1 MKRNEWDDERH
12 DERIPDKTIMTWTSQ
27 NSKRTPTGG
36 QKPMEW
42 VGWWTMQWTH
52 FLVTTTWTSWNSK
65 RTPTGGHKPPEQV
78 GWQIMWQTWSRRDE
92 NPHKR
97 AQTSG
102 MSRTM
107 NGFPNEMTT
116 IQTSWNSKRTPIWEH
131 EPHKPPLPAHPH
143 PSVNFLLKL
152 SYLGFFFTF
161 SLIFISFVSLFLC
174 HLTLITFCYNLNYIF
189 AISGLK
195 FRHQVQVW
203 PLPEPKSRTPGSDS
217 GSNRV
222 QEVRKLDHGQ
232 SSLCCWW
239 QTEVPQHHW
248 EVEVEWSPQISQGL
262 CHYHDLCGREMYYP
276 QLEHIKAML
285 SRERRV
291 TEGEGLGCSDPW
303 NSTEQQGN
311 YREARKCSKLC
322 GNQSCPQKNWVLPTV
337 RKLLLLGW
345 KKDLKQKY

>member
-1 MKRNEWDDERH
+1 MVKQNKWDDEQH
-12 DERIPDKTIMTWTSQ
+12 DEHVPDKTIVTQTSQ

-107 NGFPNEMTT
+107 NGFPNEMTM

-217 GSNRV
+217 GSNQV
-222 QEVRKLDHGQ
+222 WEVHKLDRGQ
-232 SSLCCWW
+232 SIGNMRRVGDGNGVDGDDNCYRVFSGAEC
-239 QTEVPQHHW
+239 VD
-248 EVEVEWSPQISQGL
+248 VGSAGGL
-262 CHYHDLCGREMYYP
+262 CVVLVVLYKRDG
-276 QLEHIKAML
+276 KG
-285 SRERRV
+285 SDV
-291 TEGEGLGCSDPW
+291 SDPSEIKRVVQIPSLRSW
-303 NSTEQQGN
+303 SRLEWQRSMLWVDRYTVPVEMPCVQLRLQRW
-311 YREARKCSKLC
+311 YR
-322 GNQSCPQKNWVLPTV
+322 WDT
-337 RKLLLLGW
+337 
-345 KKDLKQKY
+345 